1 MLPAPPDTRPFP
13 WEMTLTVQSFSST
26 AAPVR
31 VWDLLA
37 VVALT
42 AAVLYAA
49 RLMVGAVTVTP
60 LGLVGLMLL
69 AALAP
74 IVAVWVVMVRLRGVA
89 WADLGLRAASGRHLG
104 WGVVLGLLTVPLAGL
119 VNALVT
125 SLTDGPFENPQ
136 IEVLAPTALS
146 VPAMVGMLVL
156 AAGVAPVVEEIV
168 FRGVLYG
175 WLRRFL
181 SPAAGIVLSALVFGA
196 VHGIPQL
203 VPALAVQGV
212 VLAMVYE
219 RTRSLWPSI
228 VLHGV
233 FNAVMLG
240 ALYGV
245 TRATSVL

>member
-1 MLPAPPDTRPFP
+1 MAHIVHVATLAGPALPHGTGLSDVGIFWFENLPYAYAGA
-13 WEMTLTVQSFSST
+13 FS
-26 AAPVR
+26 
-31 VWDLLA
+31 D
-37 VVALT
+37 
-42 AAVLYAA
+42 
-49 RLMVGAVTVTP
+49 G
-60 LGLVGLMLL
+60 G
-69 AALAP
+69 
-74 IVAVWVVMVRLRGVA
+74 
-89 WADLGLRAASGRHLG
+89 
-104 WGVVLGLLTVPLAGL
+104 VLGLLTVPLAGL

>member
-1 MLPAPPDTRPFP
+1 M
-13 WEMTLTVQSFSST
+13 
-26 AAPVR
+26 
-31 VWDLLA
+31 WDLVA

-42 AAVLYAA
+42 AAVLYAI
-49 RLMVGAVTVTP
+49 RLMIGEPTVTP
-60 LGLVGLMLL
+60 LGLVALMLL
-69 AALAP
+69 PALAP
-74 IVAVWVVMVRLRGVA
+74 IVAVWIVVVRLRGVA
-89 WADLGLRAASGRHLG
+89 WSELGLRAASRRDLL

-119 VNALVT
+119 VNALVSGLAGGT
-125 SLTDGPFENPQ
+125 FENPQ
-136 IEVLAPTALS
+136 VEALAPTALS

-156 AAGVAPVVEEIV
+156 AAGVAPVVEEII

-181 SPAAGIVLSALVFGA
+181 GPAVAIVLSALVFGA

-203 VPALAVQGV
+203 VPALAVQGA
-212 VLAMVYE
+212 VLALVYE

-240 ALYGV
+240 ALYAA
-245 TRATSVL
+245 TRATSAL